1 MDQIENKSEDEVVKV
16 LRENGIKVVY
26 KPFAMMDTNLFVDE
40 RGNRLIQFEPVDI
53 YDALRRIEVRRRL
66 AKDPFS

>member
-1 MDQIENKSEDEVVKV
+1 MDRIENKSEDEVIKI

-26 KPFAMMDTNLFVDE
+26 KPFAMMDATLFVDE
-40 RGNRLIQFEPVDI
+40 HGNRLIQSEPIDI
-53 YDALRRIEVRRRL
+53 YKALRRIEIRRKS

>member
-1 MDQIENKSEDEVVKV
+1 MDPIENKSEDEVIKI

-40 RGNRLIQFEPVDI
+40 HGNRLIQSEPIDI
-53 YDALRRIEVRRRL
+53 YEALRRIQVRRRL